1 MQQKNL
7 ITIIIV
13 VIVVGVGGFF
23 GGMKYQQN
31 QTSQGDRSG
40 NGQFQRQGG
49 QNFRPV
55 SGQIVSVDNTGIT
68 IKMRDGSSKIVI
80 IPNSAS
86 ISKPTE
92 ASKSALKTGEQ
103 VMVMGKSNSDG
114 SVTAQIVQLNPVS
127 RNQNNTAQ

>member
-1 MQQKNL
+1 ML
-7 ITIIIV
+7 ITIIAI
-13 VIVVGVGGFF
+13 IVVGAGGFF
-23 GGMKYQQN
+23 GGMKFQQN
-31 QTSQGDRSG
+31 QTSQGDRNG
-40 NGQFQRQGG
+40 NGQFQRQSG

-55 SGQIVSVDNTGIT
+55 SGQIISVDDIGIT
-68 IKMRDGSSKIVI
+68 VKMRDGSSKIVI